1 MIRRSFVLG
10 TAGLVLS
17 PTRGFAAD
25 TVSGRFA
32 GNGKDAKLAFASAW
46 PRDPFSGKETIVI
59 VLTEKDHA
67 ASKRPWFDAGFGKLG
82 AALMFSLTRPDGRL
96 IGTQVVHDALKR
108 SGMSVSGSDIKGEG
122 VTMTADRVEGR
133 FFTEKPG
140 KFFDDAYELDMK
152 VAAAIRP
159 RPA

>member
-10 TAGLVLS
+10 TAGLVLL

-25 TVSGRFA
+25 TVTGRFV

-46 PRDPFSGKETIVI
+46 PRDPFSGKETIII
-59 VLTEKDHA
+59 VLTEKDHS
-67 ASKRPWFDAGFGKLG
+67 ASKRPWFDAGFNKLG
-82 AALMFSLTRPDGRL
+82 AALMFSLTRPDGGL
-96 IGTQVVHDALKR
+96 IGSEVAHGALKR
-108 SGMSVSGSDIKGEG
+108 SPVSVSGSIKSEG
-122 VTMTADRVEGR
+122 VSITADRVEGR
-133 FFTEKPG
+133 FFTPAPT
-140 KFFDDAYELDMK
+140 KFFDDTFELDVK